1 MIELKIAAGA
11 LAILSSL
18 FGAGVMYGKFSKRLD
33 SAEDGIKKSQSKD
46 VCQQIHIA
54 TAAQLDRLEEQGG
67 RTFKKID
74 EVHERINEL
83 ILVRGMDK

>member
-33 SAEDGIKKSQSKD
+33 SAEDDIEKAQTKD

-54 TAAQLDRLEEQGG
+54 TASQLDRLEAQGV
-67 RTFKKID
+67 RTFDKI
-74 EVHERINEL
+74 EIVHKRINDL
-83 ILVRGMDK
+83 IRSNGG